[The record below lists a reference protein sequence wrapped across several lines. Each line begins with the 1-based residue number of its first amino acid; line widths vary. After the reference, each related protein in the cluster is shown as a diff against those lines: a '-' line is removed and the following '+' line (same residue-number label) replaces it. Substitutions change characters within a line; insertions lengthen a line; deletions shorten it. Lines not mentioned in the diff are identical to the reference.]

1 MTIPSGGPLMLIVL
15 LLLVLAIAV
24 YVVSRNVKA
33 NREAIS
39 QMKQEKETTQAS
51 ASQAAAV
58 SGIQSDEEA
67 AAFIALHL
75 YLSQAIHD
83 RESGVITIERIERRY
98 SPWNSKIYNM
108 NNILR

>member
-15 LLLVLAIAV
+15 LILVLAIAV
-24 YVVSRNVKA
+24 YVINRNVKA

-39 QMKQEKETTQAS
+39 QIKQEKETPQVS
-51 ASQAAAV
+51 ASQADAPV
-58 SGIQSDEEA
+58 IQTEEEA

-75 YLSQAIHD
+75 YLSQAVHD

>member
-1 MTIPSGGPLMLIVL
+1 MLIVL

-24 YVVSRNVKA
+24 YVINRNVKA

-39 QMKQEKETTQAS
+39 QIKQEKETTQVS
-51 ASQAAAV
+51 ASQVATPV
-58 SGIQSDEEA
+58 VQTEEEA

-83 RESGVITIERIERRY
+83 RESGVITIERIEKRY